1 MDSYWLGA
9 TFEEGIFATRYGPE
23 WLNVPIEK
31 VQPSPGRW
39 ESTRA
44 RFVYGHVNR
53 INGAY

>member
-31 VQPSPGRW
+31 VQPCPGRW